1 MPRFDEYTYE
11 TNLPFLLKRD
21 IVRTPVFY
29 TKLANWHDDIE
40 LEYIK
45 EGEGLLFLDGEKIFF
60 HQGDFI
66 FIPSN
71 SIHHLIPSNNV
82 KYSCLLINK
91 NFCQNLDFS
100 QNITKQFN
108 NKELTTLFLELEV
121 FESTPDAPFIKI
133 KKYNNLLKQLVIL
146 NEQHYSTENNKI
158 NTSTAQQKIQ
168 EVIIYIR
175 NHFSE
180 KITLDKISKNVAMSK
195 FDLSRK
201 FKETTNLTIIEF
213 VNYYRCKIAASK
225 IQNGISVS
233 EAALYCGFENMS
245 YFTKTFKKHFHCLP
259 SQQKRLKQ

>member
-11 TNLPFLLKRD
+11 TDLPFLLKTD

-71 SIHHLIPSNNV
+71 SIHHLIPSNKV
-82 KYSCLLINK
+82 TYSCLLIK
-91 NFCQNLDFS
+91 KSFCQTLDFN
-100 QNITKQFN
+100 QNISCQFN
-108 NKELTTLFLELEV
+108 NKELTTLFLQLEAL
-121 FESTPDAPFIKI
+121 ESTPNAPFVKM
-133 KKYNNLLKQLVIL
+133 KKYHNLLNQLIIL
-146 NEQHYSTENNKI
+146 DERHCSVENNRI
-158 NTSTAQQKIQ
+158 NTSTTQQKIQ

-175 NHFSE
+175 EHFSE
-180 KITLDKISKNVAMSK
+180 KITLDKISKYVAMSK

-201 FKETTNLTIIEF
+201 FKKTTNLTIIEF

-233 EAALYCGFENMS
+233 EAAFSCGFENMS
-245 YFTKTFKKHFHCLP
+245 YFTKTFKKYFHCLP
-259 SQQKRLKQ
+259 SQQKQSKQ